1 MKFLLGG
8 LFTVFVAIVGVFAV
22 VSSGVVNVGADQEHN
37 PMMYSFLETARNRS
51 IENASKDIVVPDL
64 KKVDMISSGG
74 ADYKDMCAGCHL
86 SPGVAKTDFSESLY
100 PKPPNF
106 TKADIVKRYQTE
118 DGAKQGFWAIKHGI
132 MASGMPAWGASHDD
146 DRMWAMVAFIRSLPE
161 LDEAQYTILTTR
173 ISDDMMDMSF
183 DGDMNMSDDGMG
195 MDMDM
200 DMDMSDD
207 GSGMQH

>member
-1 MKFLLGG
+1 MKFLLGA

-22 VSSGVVNVGADQEHN
+22 VTSGVVNVGADQEHS
-37 PMMYSFLETARNRS
+37 PMMFSFLETARNRS

-64 KKVDMISSGG
+64 EKVDISSGG

-86 SPGVAKTDFSESLY
+86 SPGVAQTDFSESLY

-161 LDEAQYTILTTR
+161 LDEAQYTMLTTR
-173 ISDDMMDMSF
+173 IDGDMMDMSF
-183 DGDMNMSDDGMG
+183 DGDMNMSDGGDMG
-195 MDMDM
+195 MN
-200 DMDMSDD
+200 MSDD

>member
-1 MKFLLGG
+1 MKFLLGA

-22 VSSGVVNVGADQEHN
+22 VSSGVVNVGADQEHS
-37 PMMYSFLETARNRS
+37 PMMYSFLEIARNRS

-64 KKVDMISSGG
+64 EKVDMISSGG

-86 SPGVAKTDFSESLY
+86 SPGVAETDFSESLY

-118 DGAKQGFWAIKHGI
+118 DGAQQSFWAIKHGI

-161 LDEAQYTILTTR
+161 LNEAQYTMLTTR
-173 ISDDMMDMSF
+173 IDSDMMDMSF
-183 DGDMNMSDDGMG
+183 DGDMNMSDGGDVGMN
-195 MDMDM
+195 
-200 DMDMSDD
+200 MSDD

>member
-1 MKFLLGG
+1 MKFLLGA

-22 VSSGVVNVGADQEHN
+22 VTSGVVNVGADQEHS
-37 PMMYSFLETARNRS
+37 PMMFSFLETARNRS
-51 IENASKDIVVPDL
+51 IANASKDIVVPDL
-64 KKVDMISSGG
+64 EKVDISSGG

-86 SPGVAKTDFSESLY
+86 SPGVAQTDFSESLY

-161 LDEAQYTILTTR
+161 LDEAQYTMLTTR
-173 ISDDMMDMSF
+173 IDGDMMDMSF
-183 DGDMNMSDDGMG
+183 DGDMNMSDGGDMG
-195 MDMDM
+195 MN
-200 DMDMSDD
+200 MSDD

>member
-1 MKFLLGG
+1 MKFLLGA
-8 LFTVFVAIVGVFAV
+8 LFTVFVTITGVFAV
-22 VSSGVVNVGADQEHN
+22 VSSGVVNVGADQEHS

-64 KKVDMISSGG
+64 QKVDMISSGG

-86 SPGVAKTDFSESLY
+86 SPGVAQTDFSESLY

-106 TKADIVKRYQTE
+106 TKADIVKRYQTKA
-118 DGAKQGFWAIKHGI
+118 GAQQSFWAIKHGI

-146 DRMWAMVAFIRSLPE
+146 GRMWAMVAFIRSLPE
-161 LDEAQYTILTTR
+161 LSEAQYTMLTTR
-173 ISDDMMDMSF
+173 IDSDMMDMSF
-183 DGDMNMSDDGMG
+183 DGDMNMSDGGDVGMN
-195 MDMDM
+195 
-200 DMDMSDD
+200 MSDD

>member
-1 MKFLLGG
+1 MKFLLGA

-51 IENASKDIVVPDL
+51 IANASKDIVVPDL
-64 KKVDMISSGG
+64 EKVDMISSGG

-118 DGAKQGFWAIKHGI
+118 DGAKQSFWAIKHGI

-173 ISDDMMDMSF
+173 INDDMMDMSF

-200 DMDMSDD
+200 SDD

>member
-1 MKFLLGG
+1 MKFLLGV
-8 LFTVFVAIVGVFAV
+8 LFTLFVAIVGMFAV
-22 VSSGVVNVGADQEHN
+22 VSSGIVNVGADQEHS

-51 IENASKDIVVPDL
+51 IQTASKDIVVPDL
-64 KKVDMISSGG
+64 EQVDMISSGG

-86 SPGVAKTDFSESLY
+86 SPGVAQTDFSESLY

-118 DGAKQGFWAIKHGI
+118 DGAKQSFWAIKHGI

-161 LDEAQYTILTTR
+161 LDEAQYTMLTTR
-173 ISDDMMDMSF
+173 IDGDMMDMSF
-183 DGDMNMSDDGMG
+183 DGDMNMSDGGDMG
-195 MDMDM
+195 MN
-200 DMDMSDD
+200 MSDD

>member
-1 MKFLLGG
+1 MKFLLGA
-8 LFTVFVAIVGVFAV
+8 LFTVFVAIVGMFAV
-22 VSSGVVNVGADQEHN
+22 VSSGIVNVGADQEHS

-51 IENASKDIVVPDL
+51 IANASKDIIVPDL
-64 KKVDMISSGG
+64 EQVDMISTGG

-86 SPGVAKTDFSESLY
+86 SPGVESTDFSASLY

-106 TKADIVKRYQTE
+106 TKTDVIERYQTKA
-118 DGAKQGFWAIKHGI
+118 GAQQGFWAIKHGI

-146 DRMWAMVAFIRSLPE
+146 DRMWAMVAFIRSLPDLNE
-161 LDEAQYTILTTR
+161 NQYTMLTTR
-173 ISDDMMDMSF
+173 LDDDMLDMSF
-183 DGDMNMSDDGMG
+183 DGDMNMSDGG
-195 MDMDM
+195 

>member
-1 MKFLLGG
+1 MKFLLGA

-22 VSSGVVNVGADQEHN
+22 VTSGVVNVGADQEHS
-37 PMMYSFLETARNRS
+37 PMMFSFLETARNRS

-64 KKVDMISSGG
+64 EKVDISSGG

-86 SPGVAKTDFSESLY
+86 SPGVAQTDFSESLY

-146 DRMWAMVAFIRSLPE
+146 GRMWAMVAFIRSLPE
-161 LDEAQYTILTTR
+161 LDESQYTMLTTR
-173 ISDDMMDMSF
+173 IDGDMMDMSF
-183 DGDMNMSDDGMG
+183 DGDMNMSDGGDMG
-195 MDMDM
+195 MN
-200 DMDMSDD
+200 MSDD

>member
-1 MKFLLGG
+1 MKFLLGV
-8 LFTVFVAIVGVFAV
+8 LFTAFVTITGVFAV
-22 VSSGVVNVGADQEHN
+22 VSSGVVNVGADQEHS

-64 KKVDMISSGG
+64 QKVDMISSGG

-86 SPGVAKTDFSESLY
+86 SPGVEKTDFSESLY

-106 TKADIVKRYQTE
+106 TKANIVKRYQTE
-118 DGAKQGFWAIKHGI
+118 DGAKQSFWAIKHGI

-161 LDEAQYTILTTR
+161 LNEAQYTMLTTR
-173 ISDDMMDMSF
+173 LDDDMLDMSF
-183 DGDMNMSDDGMG
+183 DGDMNMSDDG
-195 MDMDM
+195 
-200 DMDMSDD
+200 
-207 GSGMQH
+207 SGMQH

>member
-1 MKFLLGG
+1 MKFLLGA
-8 LFTVFVAIVGVFAV
+8 LFTVFVAIVSVFAV
-22 VSSGVVNVGADQEHN
+22 VTSGVVNVGADQEHS
-37 PMMYSFLETARNRS
+37 PMMVSFLETARNRC
-51 IENASKDIVVPDL
+51 IENASKDSVVPDVEKAEL
-64 KKVDMISSGG
+64 ISSGG

-86 SPGVAKTDFSESLY
+86 SPGVAQTDFSESLY

-161 LDEAQYTILTTR
+161 LDEAQYTMLTTR
-173 ISDDMMDMSF
+173 IDGDMMDMSF
-183 DGDMNMSDDGMG
+183 DGDMNMSDDG
-195 MDMDM
+195 
-200 DMDMSDD
+200 
-207 GSGMQH
+207 SGMQH